1 MMKNLHKFLAVTTAA
16 AVTAAAV
23 LPVCA
28 GAQQSDQFIQP
39 EQSDQVVLAEQSMQS
54 DQLLQAAL
62 STHSGDEGTDFTE
75 TDYDAM
81 TALGEEVSVRSGP
94 GMEFE
99 EIDILPEGEIV
110 HVSQEQFNEE
120 ENATWCFITCDS
132 VEGWVLLSVL
142 DVDYPEEGYYFF
154 EDAPEEVYYE
164 AVYSETTAEPL
175 YEAMPA
181 ADGGEARNVM
191 YDMAV
196 EVEEVYDGLAMEEE
210 YWDPVEMYPYIPFE
224 PSLDGEK
231 YAEYDE
237 TGFQLVQAA
246 PLSTFSA
253 DVDTASYAN
262 IRRMI
267 MDGYGVTWIPEDAVR
282 AEEFVNYFSYDLDEP
297 DDDETFS
304 VSIEASTCPWN
315 EDHELM
321 MIGIRAKD
329 IDAESIRQNLVFLVD
344 ISGSMWDSDKLPLA
358 KKSMIK
364 LLDTLSPEDTISIV
378 TYASGEDLV
387 LSGVHPTERMLGH
400 IKAKINQLEAE
411 GSTAG
416 EKGLQMAYEVAQ
428 DNYIEGG
435 NNRIILMTDGDLNV
449 GISDPD
455 DLEQFIT
462 EKAKSG
468 VYLSALGFGEGNLR
482 DDAIERLADCG
493 NGNYSYI
500 DSTLEAKKVLIDEAP
515 STLFTVA
522 NDVKFQ
528 IEFNPEAINA
538 YRLIGYEN
546 RRLADTDFK
555 DDTKDA
561 GEIGAG
567 YEMVA
572 LYELIPADSDA
583 AISLRYQQD
592 SKDNIIDEFKDDILD
607 EANDTVI
614 DETKDTFTK
623 VDEKEEKG
631 DKENNVDDF
640 SDELGML
647 SIRWKEPGQEK
658 AEEMNVIIH
667 KDVYTD
673 DPSDAFRFAAAVT
686 EFAQSIRGSENN
698 GNGSLE
704 DVYDILDEIDLDDEY
719 KEEFKYLV
727 RTLIG
732 RED

>member
-1 MMKNLHKFLAVTTAA
+1 MKATIKTIHKFLAIQTVITIS
-16 AVTAAAV
+16 AAAV

-28 GAQQSDQFIQP
+28 LAQTPQPVQSDLI
-39 EQSDQVVLAEQSMQS
+39 D
-54 DQLLQAAL
+54 AL
-62 STHSGDEGTDFTE
+62 DAQDTE

-81 TALGEEVSVRSGP
+81 TALGEQVIVRSGP

-99 EIDILPEGEIV
+99 EIDTLPEGEVV
-110 HVSQEQFNEE
+110 HVSQEQFNNEE
-120 ENATWCFITCDS
+120 QATWCFITYGS
-132 VEGWVLLSVL
+132 VSGWVLLSVL
-142 DVDYPEEGYYFF
+142 DIDYPEEGYSPIVDDW
-154 EDAPEEVYYE
+154 EEEVYESAINALY
-164 AVYSETTAEPL
+164 EPL
-175 YEAMPA
+175 PA
-181 ADGGEARNVM
+181 DTGAESNAVM
-191 YDMAV
+191 YDMKV
-196 EVEEVYDGLAMEEE
+196 ESEEAYNGYASEEA
-210 YWDPVEMYPYIPFE
+210 YWEFAETYPYIPYGS
-224 PSLDGEK
+224 PLDGET
-231 YAEYDE
+231 YTEYDE
-237 TGFQLVQAA
+237 TGFSLVQTA

-267 MDGYGVTWIPEDAVR
+267 IDGYGMTEIPKDAVR
-282 AEEFVNYFSYDLDEP
+282 AEEFVNYFSYDLNAP
-297 DDDETFS
+297 KDDETFS
-304 VSIEASTCPWN
+304 VTMEASACPWN
-315 EDHELM
+315 PDHDLM
-321 MIGIRAKD
+321 MIGIRTKE
-329 IDAESIRQNLVFLVD
+329 IDVTKIRQNLVFLID
-344 ISGSMWDSDKLPLA
+344 ISGSMWDTDKLPLA
-358 KKSMIK
+358 KKSLIK
-364 LLDTLSPEDTISIV
+364 LLDTLTPEDTISIV

-387 LSGVHPTERMLGH
+387 LSGAHPTERMLGH

-416 EKGLQMAYEVAQ
+416 EKGLQMAYEVAAE
-428 DNYIEGG
+428 NYIEGG

-455 DLEQFIT
+455 DLERFIT
-462 EKAKSG
+462 EKAKTG

-500 DSTLEAKKVLIDEAP
+500 DSTLEAKKVLIDESP

-522 NDVKFQ
+522 GDVKFQ
-528 IEFNPEAINA
+528 VEFNPQAVNA

-592 SKDNIIDEFKDDILD
+592 K
-607 EANDTVI
+607 
-614 DETKDTFTK
+614 
-623 VDEKEEKG
+623 
-631 DKENNVDDF
+631 KENADVEDAF
-640 SDELGML
+640 TDELGML
-647 SIRWKEPGQEK
+647 SIRWKENGQNK
-658 AEEMNVIIH
+658 AEEMNVIIN
-667 KDVYTD
+667 KDVYTEEA
-673 DPSDAFRFAAAVT
+673 SDAFRFAAAVA
-686 EFAQSIRGSENN
+686 EFAQTIRGSENN
-698 GNGSLE
+698 GEGSLQHI
-704 DVYDILDEIDLDDEY
+704 YDTLDTIDLDDEY

>member
-1 MMKNLHKFLAVTTAA
+1 MKKMHKFLAITTAA
-16 AVTAAAV
+16 TMAAAAV
-23 LPVCA
+23 LPVCVP
-28 GAQQSDQFIQP
+28 AQTAQSD
-39 EQSDQVVLAEQSMQS
+39 SVSASY
-54 DQLLQAAL
+54 
-62 STHSGDEGTDFTE
+62 TE

-81 TALGEEVSVRSGP
+81 TALGEQITVRSGP

-99 EIDILPEGEIV
+99 EIGVLDEGEIV
-110 HVSQEQFNEE
+110 HVSQEQYNEE
-120 ENATWCFITCDS
+120 EQATWCCITCSDVS
-132 VEGWVLLSVL
+132 GWVLLSML
-142 DVDYPEEGYYFF
+142 DLDYPEEGYFTV
-154 EDAPEEVYYE
+154 EDYLEEETYE
-164 AVYSETTAEPL
+164 AAQYFYETAP
-175 YEAMPA
+175 APA
-181 ADGGEARNVM
+181 APANTGTELKTEAVI
-191 YDMAV
+191 YDAAF
-196 EVEEVYDGLAMEEE
+196 EAEEAYNGLAAGDEFWE
-210 YWDPVEMYPYIPFE
+210 PVEMYPYISFE

-262 IRRMI
+262 VRRMI
-267 MDGYGVTWIPEDAVR
+267 IDGYGITGIPEDAVR
-282 AEEFVNYFSYDLDEP
+282 AEEFVNYFSYDLAAPE
-297 DDDETFS
+297 DDETFS
-304 VSIEASTCPWN
+304 VSIEASACPWN
-315 EDHELM
+315 EDHDLM
-321 MIGIRAKD
+321 MIGIRTRDVDAAK
-329 IDAESIRQNLVFLVD
+329 IRQNLVFLVD

-387 LSGVHPTERMLGH
+387 LSGAHPTERMLGH

-416 EKGLQMAYEVAQ
+416 EKGLQMAYEVAK

-455 DLEQFIT
+455 DLERFIT

-528 IEFNPEAINA
+528 VEFNPETVNA

-572 LYELIPADSDA
+572 LYELIPADSEA
-583 AISLRYQQD
+583 AISLRYQQSRD
-592 SKDNIIDEFKDDILD
+592 SGADDTD
-607 EANDTVI
+607 HADK
-614 DETKDTFTK
+614 ETK
-623 VDEKEEKG
+623 EKDG
-631 DKENNVDDF
+631 MYA
-640 SDELGML
+640 DELGML
-647 SIRWKEPGQEK
+647 SIRWKENGQNK
-658 AEEMNVIIH
+658 AEELNVIID

-673 DPSDAFRFAAAVT
+673 TPSDAFRFAAAVA
-686 EFAQSIRGSENN
+686 EFAQTIRGSENN
-698 GNGSLE
+698 GTGSLE
-704 DVYDILDEIDLDDEY
+704 HVYDTLGGIDLDDEY

-732 RED
+732 REDD